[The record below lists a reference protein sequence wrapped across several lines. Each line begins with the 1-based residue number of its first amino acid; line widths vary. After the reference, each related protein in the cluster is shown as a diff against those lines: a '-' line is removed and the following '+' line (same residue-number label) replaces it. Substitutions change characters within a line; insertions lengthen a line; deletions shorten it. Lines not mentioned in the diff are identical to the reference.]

1 VPFPYQELSRQEQY
15 RERIGEELMR
25 TALQVQYSMHY
36 AQYTIHHT
44 LMRTALQVQSIVYPQ
59 YYPY

>member
-25 TALQVQYSMHY
+25 TALQVQ
-36 AQYTIHHT
+36 
-44 LMRTALQVQSIVYPQ
+44 SIVYPQ